1 MSVFSRFALRSLAKN
16 RTRTIVSVIGIA
28 LSCAL
33 ITAVLTSVV
42 SIQTLLAERTAADE
56 GTWQVEAAGLSE
68 QGLSFIED
76 DDRIADHLEV
86 AELGTI
92 DLGSENAA
100 DYGNW
105 LFAKTWPADDSGH
118 LVALPKIESGRAP
131 EAPGEVILP
140 HYLDGVEL
148 APCGLTSTGPISVGS
163 TLTAELG
170 TRTVRFVDSDT
181 GEEQTVTGT
190 SDIGSYYDDETTE
203 NSFTPDLGT
212 RAYTVVGFYRSYGF
226 SATRA
231 LGGNCLYTY
240 DDGTAAA
247 AALVDD
253 VPATTVSSLFS
264 LKRAADVD
272 AVTAELTET
281 DDLAQ
286 GGVVTHN
293 TLLRWQGVT
302 GSADIWDTLYGI
314 AAILA
319 AVILVA
325 GISLVYNAFAISVAE
340 RTRQFGLLSSLG
352 ASRRQLRRTV
362 LTESLVLGAIGI
374 PLGVVLGLLGCL
386 VVFTCTGE
394 GLAAMFDVNTYG
406 VEVRV
411 VVDPVAIA
419 LSAALALATLLVS
432 AWLPARRASRVS
444 AVDAI
449 RQTQDVRLTGRA
461 RRKLTRTARCAKT
474 ETPDE
479 LAARPRGL
487 AAQLFGVPGFV
498 AHRNLSRSASKGRVT
513 VSALAISVAL
523 LIISGSIASVLGYA
537 SSTALNTVESVDLSV
552 RIDATA
558 SAGTDGA
565 LLREDGTY
573 DNAGIARALER
584 LAGDTADIE
593 GARQVGY
600 GMTYIADALI
610 PANMVSASGSAQFFG
625 TMLQDGGWSGPVYVE
640 YIDDGLWRSYVEERG
655 LSAKEFCDPAAPR
668 AIALNRYDVNDA
680 GIYSSYSPISATGQI
695 ESLSFANLDGFYAG
709 GVVSDEN
716 GERAV
721 WYNAP
726 DGSEQFVPLGQAIA
740 ASDSIEVGALADAAP
755 TGLVAHGRALTLI
768 LPLSAIDLTR
778 TMGFGNAW
786 MNFDCAGSGDAASR
800 AEDAIST
807 IAEGYPEL
815 DCAYT
820 NYAAAKMQT
829 RMMADTVQTFIYCF
843 TVICGLIAVTNV
855 FNTLTNSLILRRREF
870 AVLKSIGMGNRAFRR
885 MIAYECMS
893 YALRGFAIGLA
904 LGLGV
909 TALLA
914 NTMSQS
920 FATYALTVPWRE
932 ILIAGI
938 VVVAIIIVSCIYALT
953 KSKSAS
959 IVESLRAD
967 AL

>member
-42 SIQTLLAERTAADE
+42 SIQTLLDERTAADE

-105 LFAKTWPADDSGH
+105 LFVKTWPADDPDH

-148 APCGLTSTGPISVGS
+148 APCGLTSTGPIGVGS
-163 TLTAELG
+163 TITVELG

-190 SDIGSYYDDETTE
+190 SDIASFFDDETTE

-212 RAYTVVGFYRSYGF
+212 RTYTVVGFYRSYGF

-240 DDGTAAA
+240 DDGTAAT

-253 VPATTVSSLFS
+253 APATTVSSLFS

-272 AVTAELTET
+272 AVTAELTDTEG
-281 DDLAQ
+281 LSQ

-374 PLGVVLGLLGCL
+374 PLGIALGLLGCL

-419 LSAALALATLLVS
+419 LSVALALVTLLVS
-432 AWLPARRASRVS
+432 AWLPARRASHVS

-449 RQTQDVRLTGRA
+449 RQTQDVRLTGRT
-461 RRKLTRTARCAKT
+461 RRKLTRAARRAKV

-487 AAQLFGVPGFV
+487 AARLFGVPGFV
-498 AHRNLSRSASKGRVT
+498 AHRNLSRSTSKGRVT

-523 LIISGSIASVLGYA
+523 LIISGSIANVLGYA

-584 LAGDTADIE
+584 LAGDTADIK

-610 PANMVSASGSAQFFG
+610 PANMVSECGSAQFFG

-640 YIDDGLWRSYVEERG
+640 YIDDALWRSYVEEQG

-668 AIALNRYDVNDA
+668 AIALNRYDRQRRGHLLELLAHLGHRPDREPVVRKPGRLLCGRRGLRRERRARRVVQRTRRIGAVRPARSSDRRLRLHRGWAPLPTPRPRASSRTDA
-680 GIYSSYSPISATGQI
+680 RSRSSCPSRPSTSP
-695 ESLSFANLDGFYAG
+695 
-709 GVVSDEN
+709 
-716 GERAV
+716 
-721 WYNAP
+721 AP
-726 DGSEQFVPLGQAIA
+726 W
-740 ASDSIEVGALADAAP
+740 ALA
-755 TGLVAHGRALTLI
+755 THG
-768 LPLSAIDLTR
+768 
-778 TMGFGNAW
+778 
-786 MNFDCAGSGDAASR
+786 
-800 AEDAIST
+800 
-807 IAEGYPEL
+807 
-815 DCAYT
+815 
-820 NYAAAKMQT
+820 
-829 RMMADTVQTFIYCF
+829 
-843 TVICGLIAVTNV
+843 
-855 FNTLTNSLILRRREF
+855 
-870 AVLKSIGMGNRAFRR
+870 
-885 MIAYECMS
+885 
-893 YALRGFAIGLA
+893 
-904 LGLGV
+904 
-909 TALLA
+909 
-914 NTMSQS
+914 
-920 FATYALTVPWRE
+920 
-932 ILIAGI
+932 
-938 VVVAIIIVSCIYALT
+938 
-953 KSKSAS
+953 
-959 IVESLRAD
+959 
-967 AL
+967 